1 MNRFLFFWVLI
12 GCTLGVQL
20 LEGCSTPSTQDKEEN
35 TLPNIVI
42 IFTDDQG
49 YQDVGC
55 YGSPDIST
63 PNLDLMAKEGIRFTQ
78 FYVSQPVCSASR
90 ASMMTGCYPNR
101 VGVSGAFGPN
111 KPFGLHPDE
120 ITLAELLKPM
130 GYATAIY
137 GKWHLGDQSPFLPT
151 DQGFDEY
158 YGIPYSN
165 DMWPYHPERPE
176 NYPPLKLMEDDQIID
191 TLESQEFITTE
202 YTERAVSFIERNKDQ
217 PFFLYVPHS
226 MPHVPLFVSDKFKG
240 KSPRGLYGDV
250 ISEID
255 WSVGQIL
262 EALQANG
269 LDKSTLVI
277 FTSDNGP
284 WLSYGD
290 HSGSAL
296 PLKEGKGTTW
306 EGGIRV
312 PAIMRWPGV
321 LPAGKV
327 TDKPAMTI
335 DIFPTIASITGA
347 SLPSQPIDGRDMWEL
362 LIEPETAPPHHEA
375 YFFYYRQNELQGMLS
390 GDGRWKMHFPHTY
403 RTLNGRPG
411 GKGGHPVLYEYT
423 ETEWELYD
431 LVEDVAES
439 QNVIDKFPEVKDRLS
454 SLADSAREELGDKL
468 LEKTGKGLRPLG
480 RIPSEP

>member
-1 MNRFLFFWVLI
+1 MKSVLLI
-12 GCTLGVQL
+12 LGFASCVFVLSALQGCDSSQ
-20 LEGCSTPSTQDKEEN
+20 TPSDDGEN
-35 TLPNIVI
+35 SPPNIII

-55 YGSPDIST
+55 FGSPNIST
-63 PNLDLMAKEGIRFTQ
+63 PNLDRMAKEGIRFTQ

-90 ASMMTGCYPNR
+90 SSLMTGCYPNR
-101 VGVSGAFGPN
+101 IGVSGAFGPN
-111 KPFGLHPDE
+111 ANFGLHPE
-120 ITLAELLKPM
+120 EQTLAELLKPL

-137 GKWHLGDQSPFLPT
+137 GKWHLGDLSPFLPT
-151 DQGFDEY
+151 EQGFDEY

-176 NYPPLKLMEDDQIID
+176 NYPPLKLMEGKRVID
-191 TLESQEFITTE
+191 TLENQDHITTE
-202 YTERAVSFIERNKDQ
+202 YTQRALSFIERNHDK

-226 MPHVPLFVSDKFKG
+226 MPHVPLFVSEKFKG

-262 EALQANG
+262 EALKTYEI
-269 LDKSTLVI
+269 DEKTLVI

-296 PLKEGKGTTW
+296 PLREGKGTTW
-306 EGGIRV
+306 EGGVRV
-312 PAIMRWPGV
+312 PAIVRWPKT

-327 TDKPAMTI
+327 TDMPAMTI
-335 DIFPTIASITGA
+335 DILPTIARITGA
-347 SLPSQPIDGRDMWEL
+347 SLPEKPIDGKDMWEL
-362 LIEPETAPPHHEA
+362 WMNPESATPHHEA
-375 YFFYYRQNELQGMLS
+375 YFFYYHKNELHSVLS
-390 GDGRWKMHFPHTY
+390 GDGKWKMHFPHTY

-411 GKGGHPVLYEYT
+411 GVGGQPVKYEYT
-423 ETEWELYD
+423 DTKLELYD
-431 LVEDVAES
+431 LVNDVSET
-439 QNVIDKFPEVKDRLS
+439 QNVIDQYPEKKAQLEA
-454 SLADSAREELGDKL
+454 LADSAREVLGDKL
-468 LEKTGKGLRPLG
+468 TERTGNGVRPLG
-480 RIPSEP
+480 RLD